1 MPASPF
7 ASRGSGR
14 PIQMERTDH
23 SVEGNPTGASGPHAT
38 AACPLIG
45 AMGRLA
51 RATTDSHREARPA
64 RIASGA
70 STLHQPL
77 LPLRAGW
84 PPGPSPHDAA
94 PTPSLSQWRAE
105 LRRPDGGREGLASF
119 VGARGEWNDSDQ
131 RLETAGLATSKNSIA
146 SPLHRLVRHLWA
158 REDRSASQTV
168 CLGTRRRHRSPRR
181 CCAPGFDKPP

>member
-1 MPASPF
+1 MAQREGLASFVGARIARNGSDQWLAAHGQPPPTAMPASPF

-45 AMGRLA
+45 ATGRLA

-64 RIASGA
+64 RLASGA

-77 LPLRAGW
+77 RPLRAGW

-94 PTPSLSQWRAE
+94 STPSLSQWRSE
-105 LRRPDGGREGLASF
+105 LRRPDGGRAGLASF
-119 VGARGEWNDSDQ
+119 VGAR
-131 RLETAGLATSKNSIA
+131 TARNSYF
-146 SPLHRLVRHLWA
+146 SGSR
-158 REDRSASQTV
+158 
-168 CLGTRRRHRSPRR
+168 
-181 CCAPGFDKPP
+181 